1 VNKHILELIELSK
14 IDKEKSA
21 FATKVNAFNQAK
33 SDIDKGLST
42 EQEKFNDADGQIKTS
57 KKRFTLIEK
66 RLPDITSE
74 LEKMSQNQGTV
85 DSELEE
91 VKKSIQKMKGK
102 QNNIN
107 EKIYIK
113 VKDMFNGNEYE
124 ASNTGLLESHTVYSS
139 KFIYPVKSG
148 EEIHPAVVEIELRVF
163 NLPWFLRKLVGA

>member
-1 VNKHILELIELSK
+1 MITTIIIIILLFLILHFISFSAVAKAQAQFPVDISSTFSFLVETCFK
-14 IDKEKSA
+14 DAIDPE
-21 FATKVNAFNQAK
+21 
-33 SDIDKGLST
+33 
-42 EQEKFNDADGQIKTS
+42 
-57 KKRFTLIEK
+57 
-66 RLPDITSE
+66 RLESC
-74 LEKMSQNQGTV
+74 V
-85 DSELEE
+85 
-91 VKKSIQKMKGK
+91 
-102 QNNIN
+102 NNIN